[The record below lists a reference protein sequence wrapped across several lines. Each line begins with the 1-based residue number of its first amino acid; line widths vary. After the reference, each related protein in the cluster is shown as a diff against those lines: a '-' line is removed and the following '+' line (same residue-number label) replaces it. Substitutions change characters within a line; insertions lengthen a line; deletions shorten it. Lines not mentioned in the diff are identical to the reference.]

1 MTGSLIRPDRSCSL
15 LKTSAMWT
23 IVLLVGV
30 NITGCNLLK
39 SAPRP
44 TPVASTSLAP
54 VPIASVPVVPVP
66 AVTAA
71 SSDPCAAQQR
81 EIERLQQLL
90 AEKEALIRSQQIRQ
104 REPVKASQESTRQSS
119 RIQVQLR
126 QLPTQSGAAATIAEI
141 EAEMKNLKSS
151 RSTPP
156 AQTLQIQAQAQRLL
170 DAATAAYTKGDYAA
184 AIDHA
189 AQSRR
194 LIDRMQVDDKP

>member
-1 MTGSLIRPDRSCSL
+1 ML
-15 LKTSAMWT
+15 L
-23 IVLLVGV
+23 LGV
-30 NITGCNLLK
+30 NIAGCNLLK
-39 SAPRP
+39 SAPRSTP
-44 TPVASTSLAP
+44 AASTPVAPAPVAP
-54 VPIASVPVVPVP
+54 VPVVSVP
-66 AVTAA
+66 AVTAV

-126 QLPTQSGAAATIAEI
+126 QLPTQSGAAATIAEV
-141 EAEMKNLKSS
+141 EAAMKNLKLS
-151 RSTPP
+151 RSAPFE
-156 AQTLQIQAQAQRLL
+156 QTLQAQAQRLL
-170 DAATAAYTKGDYAA
+170 DAATAAYAKGDYAA
-184 AIDHA
+184 AMDHA

>member
-15 LKTSAMWT
+15 LKTSAMWAV
-23 IVLLVGV
+23 VLLGA

-44 TPVASTSLAP
+44 TPVASTPAAPAP
-54 VPIASVPVVPVP
+54 VTPVPVVSVP
-66 AVTAA
+66 AVTAV

-104 REPVKASQESTRQSS
+104 REPVKASQESTKQSS

-126 QLPTQSGAAATIAEI
+126 QLPTQSGAAATIAEV
-141 EAEMKNLKSS
+141 ETAMKNLKSS
-151 RSTPP
+151 RS
-156 AQTLQIQAQAQRLL
+156 ALSEQTLQAQAQRLL
-170 DAATAAYTKGDYAA
+170 DAATAAYAKGDYAV
-184 AIDHA
+184 AIDRA

-194 LIDRMQVDDKP
+194 LIDRIQVDDKP